1 LTANGS
7 EPDVRALVDE
17 LKKLRQGPAIVD
29 GAGKDRLSA
38 VSRAAFGV
46 HDADDNAVV
55 RVKLFNRMSAAV
67 ENLRAEE
74 RLAVLAAFGLTPH
87 YRGRFYKDRVE
98 AFATERDVNPRT
110 VRRWIDRGLE
120 SLARFLL
127 TAPTSRPDRGTGW
140 WTDRLALSLALDD
153 PGAEALE
160 VRTIVAARDGLTEL
174 DLAVTITGAA
184 QELVRDQVAFR
195 VLYGGTLR
203 VGPME
208 SSDRVGIVLAL
219 PRPLRQGETHEF
231 ALLTRL
237 PPGYAMRRHYVCVP
251 RYPCAR
257 LDVRVRFAAA
267 DRPQWIGKLVDVY
280 QRDIDDS
287 AVLGEPVEVD
297 DAGEVHVAFTD
308 LTPDR
313 ATGLRWR

>member
-1 LTANGS
+1 MTANGS

-46 HDADDNAVV
+46 HDSDDDAAV
-55 RVKLFNRMSAAV
+55 RVKLFNRMSSAT
-67 ENLRAEE
+67 ENLATEE
-74 RLAVLAAFGLTPH
+74 RLAVVAAFGLTPH

-98 AFATERDVNPRT
+98 VFAAERDVNPRT

-120 SLARFLL
+120 SLARLL
-127 TAPTSRPDRGTGW
+127 LAAPTSRPDRGTGW
-140 WTDRLALSLALDD
+140 WTDKLALSLALDD

-174 DLAVTITGAA
+174 DLAVTVTDAA
-184 QELVRDQVAFR
+184 QDVVRDQVSFR

-208 SSDRVGIVLAL
+208 SSDRVGIALAL
-219 PRPLRQGETHEF
+219 PRPLQQGETHEF

-257 LDVRVRFAAA
+257 LDLRVRFA

-287 AVLGEPVEVD
+287 AVAGESVEID
-297 DAGEVHVAFTD
+297 AAGEVHIAFTD